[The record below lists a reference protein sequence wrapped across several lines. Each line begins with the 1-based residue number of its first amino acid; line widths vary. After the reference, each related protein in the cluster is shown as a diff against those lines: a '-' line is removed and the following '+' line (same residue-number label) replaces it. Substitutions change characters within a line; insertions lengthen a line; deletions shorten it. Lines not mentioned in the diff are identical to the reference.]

1 MWKGVRNKMPR
12 MKDLDIDFISLV
24 NKGANKQTVKI
35 YKSDDKPLN
44 SDDEEY
50 RGFFNVMKSFFSKDK
65 KEVKKSA
72 YITDFNTLVGEAVM
86 EQRIRDARW
95 ALMDSLENTLEDSTI
110 ADKATYMATQ
120 IDAFKNYIINTV
132 NTVGI
137 QKSLEQ
143 IQEIKKSKEDEDMKP
158 EDIKKMLDDALSPI
172 KKELETLKG
181 EEQPPEG
188 DEGTEG
194 EENPPTEP
202 TTEEIIA
209 KAIKEA
215 TEPLIQ
221 EVTELKK
228 SRRAPQSLDNTASGE
243 NKEVKKSY
251 IGAFEGMFN

>member
-1 MWKGVRNKMPR
+1 MPR
-12 MKDLDIDFISLV
+12 MKEIDIDFISLV

-35 YKSDDKPLN
+35 YKSDKEPVYSN
-44 SDDEEY
+44 EEEF
-50 RGFFNVMKSFFSKDK
+50 RGFFNVLKSFFTKDK
-65 KEVKKSA
+65 QQIKKSE

-86 EQRIRDARW
+86 EQRIREARW

-110 ADKATYMATQ
+110 TDKATHMATQ
-120 IDAFKNYIINTV
+120 IDAFKAYIINTV

-158 EDIKKMLDDALSPI
+158 EDIKKMLDDALNPI
-172 KKELETLKG
+172 RDEIKVLKG
-181 EEQPPEG
+181 EENQQIG

-194 EENPPTEP
+194 EGSETEP
-202 TTEEIIA
+202 TQEEIIA

-215 TEPLIQ
+215 TQPLVDEISD
-221 EVTELKK
+221 LKK
-228 SRRAPQSLDNTASGE
+228 SRRAPQSLDTTTGGT
-243 NKEVKKSY
+243 EVKKSY